1 MTATRRPTSHA
12 SHPGDEHGR
21 PLPYRRVAP
30 APDGGIEAATSAVD
44 AEAGAAGD
52 RSGVGRRNFLSW
64 AIAAPTLMVGT
75 SLIAGTAHPQ
85 PADASIPA
93 IPEPADLFDLTDLL
107 NLAALP
113 TSNLITITVDEA
125 GNATFALPR
134 AEVGQGVTTSTSMLI
149 AEELDLPLSKVKVS
163 LADARPE
170 LLFNQLTGGSNTTT
184 STHHAIRTAAGH
196 ARVRLIEAAA
206 KKWGVPAASLT
217 TSNGVVKSTTGAT
230 ASYGSLAVAAA
241 ASKSTVLQ
249 VTLKPRSQFT
259 MIGTPQNR
267 VDALEAV
274 TGRKTFAMDLK
285 VPNALPTMVARPPTI
300 NGKPKSVSN
309 LGAVKAMPGITDVA
323 MISTGVAVRGATFG
337 QCIDAIRALQVTWTA
352 GTEDGK
358 SDASVFKELKNAE
371 IPLIVPKVPVLTK
384 TIEGSFKFNFR
395 SNSPLET
402 GAAVANYTADGVEVW
417 GCFKIPIVLAEDI
430 AKKYNLAQHKV
441 KVHVVEGGG
450 SFGRHLFSDTALEA
464 VEAAKAFGKPVKL
477 MWSRTD
483 DFRQG
488 RVHPAATSRVRATYL
503 LGNVLTYEQRHTSIS
518 TDYTHGLG
526 EMLTAFSA
534 KLPGGNY
541 TFAQSIFVLTQ
552 TVSYNYGVTTQ
563 LLNEVDMGFNTGSMR
578 NIYSPDARTAQEL
591 ITDQIAKVAGKDPYA
606 FRRSFIKNARGKAVL
621 DKVAQ
626 VGNWGRSMPAG
637 TAQGIAVHNE
647 YKGWCACLVE
657 IDTRPPTINRDV
669 RDAYTGPRVTK
680 VVFAVDVGLVIN
692 PKGLEAQMQGG
703 IMDGIAQTLTS
714 SLHLKDGYFLEGSWD
729 HYFYSRQWNVPP
741 EIQVIV
747 MPSTSNT
754 PGGAGEFGVAASMAA
769 TACAY
774 GRATGVM
781 PTEFPINHQDSVSH
795 FKLIPNV
802 PSTPQS
808 PTDGLIH
815 DISD

>member
-1 MTATRRPTSHA
+1 MTATRRPTRPSSQSA
-12 SHPGDEHGR
+12 AERGR
-21 PLPYRRVAP
+21 PLPYRRA
-30 APDGGIEAATSAVD
+30 EAAEPAAD
-44 AEAGAAGD
+44 AAQD
-52 RSGVGRRNFLSW
+52 SSGVGRRNFLSW

-75 SLIAGTAHPQ
+75 SLVAGLVDPKE
-85 PADASIPA
+85 ADASIPA
-93 IPEPADLFDLTDLL
+93 VPEPADLFDLGDLQD
-107 NLAALP
+107 LAALP
-113 TSNLITITVDEA
+113 TSNLITITVDQD

-134 AEVGQGVTTSTSMLI
+134 AEVGQGVTTSTAMLI
-149 AEELDLPLSKVKVS
+149 AEEMDLPLSKVKVG

-196 ARVRLIEAAA
+196 ARVRLVEAAA
-206 KKWGVPAASLT
+206 KQWGVSADSLT
-217 TSNGVVKSTTGAT
+217 TSKGTVKSKTGKSAT
-230 ASYGSLAVAAA
+230 YGSLAVAAA
-241 ASKSTVLQ
+241 ASKSTLLQ
-249 VTLKPRSQFT
+249 VKLKPASEFT

-300 NGKPKSVSN
+300 NGKPKSINN
-309 LGAVKAMPGITDVA
+309 LAAVKAMPGVTDVA
-323 MISTGVAVRGATFG
+323 MISTGVAVRAATFG
-337 QCIDAIRALQVTWTA
+337 QCIDAIRAVNVTWTA

-358 SDASVFKELKNAE
+358 SDASVFKELKKAE
-371 IPLIVPKVPVLTK
+371 IPLLVPKVPILAK

-402 GAAVANYTADGVEVW
+402 GAAVASYTPDGIEVW
-417 GCFKIPIVLAEDI
+417 SCLKIPIVLAEDL
-430 AKKYNLAQHKV
+430 AKKYGMAQSKI
-441 KVHVVEGGG
+441 KVHVVQGGG
-450 SFGRHLFSDTALEA
+450 SFGRHLFSDTAIEA
-464 VEAAKAFGKPVKL
+464 VEASKAFGKPVKL

-488 RVHPAATSRVRATYL
+488 RTHPAATSRVRATYL
-503 LGNVLTYEQRHTSIS
+503 LGNVLTYEQRHTSVS
-518 TDYTHGLG
+518 TDFTHGLG

-534 KLPGGNY
+534 RLPGGNY

-606 FRRSFIKNARGKAVL
+606 FRRAFIKNGRGKAVL

-657 IDTRPPTINRDV
+657 IDTRPAVANRDV
-669 RDAYTGPRVTK
+669 EDAYTGPRVTK

-729 HYFYSRQWNVPP
+729 NYFYTRQWNVPP
-741 EIQVIV
+741 DIQVIV
-747 MPSTSNT
+747 MPSTSES

-781 PTEFPINHQDSVSH
+781 PTEFPINHADALNH
-795 FKLIPNV
+795 FTVIPTV

-815 DISD
+815 EIS